1 MEKLVKTTLIIS
13 VTLIVMTLIV
23 VNSINP
29 NSNTITSN
37 GQAEI
42 EVMPDLISIYFN
54 IETTSQTS
62 KQAEDENSEISN
74 SLKEKLVENGFEEKE
89 IQTVSYNIYPNR
101 DWKSGTEKITGYTA
115 SHMLK
120 VEISAEESNKL
131 GNIVD
136 SATESNALIS
146 SINFELSKEKENEY
160 KSIALKDAA
169 EDARIKA
176 EAIVSG
182 LGKRL
187 GRLVSTSDNNFYYT
201 PYRVYEASDSSKSLN
216 EVITQPQ
223 SIQPSKQTIYASVTA
238 VFKLK

>member
-1 MEKLVKTTLIIS
+1 
-13 VTLIVMTLIV
+13 
-23 VNSINP
+23 
-29 NSNTITSN
+29 
-37 GQAEI
+37 
-42 EVMPDLISIYFN
+42 
-54 IETTSQTS
+54 
-62 KQAEDENSEISN
+62 
-74 SLKEKLVENGFEEKE
+74 
-89 IQTVSYNIYPNR
+89 
-101 DWKSGTEKITGYTA
+101 
-115 SHMLK
+115 MLK